1 MKRQRHSLQLRHI
14 EKDLK
19 LCYIRKLR
27 WNFIVENFLMP
38 IFKSSNGSIL
48 KYEEFYEFIQ

>member
-14 EKDLK
+14 KKDLK

-27 WNFIVENFLMP
+27 WNFIVENLLMP
-38 IFKSSNGSIL
+38 IFKSSNDSIL
-48 KYEEFYEFIQ
+48 KYRELYECIQ